1 MVKLYLE
8 ILLDI
13 DIISN
18 NETTITLDKND
29 FNTPEISKIIEQVEA
44 CEAEVTANQLEVVDN
59 RTKRQKVES
68 SKGKGIGVALLM
80 ATHRNAYNFLRE
92 QIINNLNLPSY
103 EIPIFHYITKHRPK
117 IESGILSIDKDF
129 SILSRESQIKKEIQK
144 KKNDNEKKRKR
155 FYIAIM
161 LD

>member
-1 MVKLYLE
+1 MVKLRLE
-8 ILLDI
+8 KLLDI

-18 NETTITLDKND
+18 NETTIPLDKND
-29 FNTPEISKIIEQVEA
+29 FNTPEMSKIIEQVEV

-103 EIPIFHYITKHRPK
+103 EIPTFHYITKHRPK
-117 IESGILSIDKDF
+117 IESGILSIDKEF
-129 SILSRESQIKKEIQK
+129 SILSRESQLKKENRK
-144 KKNDNEKKRKR
+144 KKNDNKKRKR